1 MAYPSVRGVDDLL
14 LPDWTPP
21 LHSNSVTELTCY
33 TNKKQHKKKKICLD
47 WKQWKLNW
55 LVFSFKGAPQNQS
68 SENVFASQINPA
80 TQLVSASAPIPASLL
95 SQISGLWSVVMFQP
109 AWTTLAA
116 KRLHSGP
123 TLEVVLG
130 VHILSSPWSKT
141 NVVYRPVCLLCK
153 CQLPP
158 MQEKQQKCTCG
169 GNGRWILVTVYAE
182 NKISNLPPLKTFCP
196 TLSQWPCTSRL
207 KLRCSLCC
215 PCARFFF
222 S

>member
-1 MAYPSVRGVDDLL
+1 
-14 LPDWTPP
+14 
-21 LHSNSVTELTCY
+21 
-33 TNKKQHKKKKICLD
+33 
-47 WKQWKLNW
+47 
-55 LVFSFKGAPQNQS
+55 
-68 SENVFASQINPA
+68 
-80 TQLVSASAPIPASLL
+80 
-95 SQISGLWSVVMFQP
+95 MFQP

-169 GNGRWILVTVYAE
+169 GNGRWILVTVYVE

-215 PCARFFF
+215 PCTGFFF
-222 S
+222 LFLIICCLYLLSCMCAGASVAHKAATLGQTKPLSGGWSQTLSSIYHKTTSELADWPTHLPDDWQCRQNVFSKFLISVFFEYLSHTKISVQFEYHRDNPKEI